1 MEWLWLLSRKQRMLV
16 EILNKL
22 EQIMAKQAD
31 QDRAI
36 AGLRTAFE
44 TEKTEIRAA
53 LDALTTEISSLRTEG
68 SISDASIAEL
78 DRIAQEIA
86 GATQA
91 ARPTRAAG
99 SPRRNA
105 VAPQLY
111 PPRTVGWSWGVS
123 VFWRGMSQLE
133 TNPKAREPC
142 DPKTALMP

>member
-86 GATQA
+86 GIIETPVPPSGGDTGGTTDTGGGQ
-91 ARPTRAAG
+91 PTA
-99 SPRRNA
+99 
-105 VAPQLY
+105 
-111 PPRTVGWSWGVS
+111 
-123 VFWRGMSQLE
+123 
-133 TNPKAREPC
+133 
-142 DPKTALMP
+142 